1 MKPTKKFVKKFNEY
15 LSLYEK
21 GYSFCGQN
29 LEEKYYANFD
39 NANGFSAIES
49 AFSYESFGVLLPC
62 CEFNKLIQFLRA
74 KASIN
79 LHIEMYAND
88 FGKTLFYNELVEMD
102 LPRWVIRAV
111 ERKANSVP

>member
-1 MKPTKKFVKKFNEY
+1 MKPTKKFIKKFNEY

-21 GYSFCGQN
+21 GYTFSGQN
-29 LEEKYYANFD
+29 LTEKYNKFND
-39 NANGFSAIES
+39 INGVSAIES
-49 AFSYESFGVLLPC
+49 AFSYESFGKLLPC
-62 CEFNKLIQFLRA
+62 SEFDKLIQFLSA

-102 LPRWVIRAV
+102 LPKWVVKAV
-111 ERKANSVP
+111 ENKAKQRV